1 MTDVIRLVG
10 PNNAVEIFAETLVGV
25 NATNGRKVL
34 FTVAFVLLVMLA
46 ARALRRA
53 SWWLVRSRGAERAA
67 LWTRQGINL
76 TAAAVTLFILKAD
89 LSQSRDI
96 FETIAVVT
104 ALSIVAHSSTD
115 VLVARWFRR
124 VGAGTQQLEGSRA

>member
-1 MTDVIRLVG
+1 MTNFWLLRRRRKREDMVTLG
-10 PNNAVEIFAETLVGV
+10 GWLFAAAML
-25 NATNGRKVL
+25 
-34 FTVAFVLLVMLA
+34 LLVRPVALA
-46 ARALRRA
+46 VALAGSRL
-53 SWWLVRSRGAERAA
+53 SWREW
-67 LWTRQGINL
+67 
-76 TAAAVTLFILKAD
+76 TAAAWFGPKGFASVIYALFILKAD

-96 FETIAVVT
+96 FETIAVLT